1 MSEAKFK
8 TGDRV
13 VAKNYLG
20 IEGVVAD
27 SMNSVITGWNYIVE
41 DDNGWE
47 FRFREEALGLIP
59 PKKDYSMDIKID
71 IANNVVIATLYESDG
86 ALNVPIKKGHGH
98 LIHEGAFGIAQAASY
113 ACMRLYRSMGGN
125 KE

>member
-8 TGDRV
+8 IGDRV
-13 VAKNYLG
+13 YAKNYQG
-20 IEGVVAD
+20 IEGTVAD

-41 DDNGWE
+41 DDNGGE
-47 FRFREEALGLIP
+47 FHFREEALGLIP

-86 ALNVPIKKGHGH
+86 QMTLPIKK
-98 LIHEGAFGIAQAASY
+98 
-113 ACMRLYRSMGGN
+113 
-125 KE
+125 